1 MDHRQHGARIVG
13 GDSPLNYNFLF
24 FGSFYQLFRKFAT
37 ERMQFRL
44 FIEN

>member
-1 MDHRQHGARIVG
+1 MTPPYIALQII
-13 GDSPLNYNFLF
+13 SPLNYNFLF

-37 ERMQFRL
+37 ERIQFRL